1 MAPARIIKQ
10 EPGEKHFFS
19 RFRPV
24 CIRCRKTFSISA
36 LEIVQV
42 AASVQCVTHLCFGNR
57 AIRSISA
64 VFLCTD
70 HKAKTNKHFSTSA
83 LESCDSISAVG
94 YASTRIIKRK
104 RFLITCFSAY
114 LLWKSCK

>member
-42 AASVQCVTHLCFGNR
+42 AASVQCVTVRIINR
-57 AIRSISA
+57 KCEGLAFSISA
-64 VFLCTD
+64 
-70 HKAKTNKHFSTSA
+70 
-83 LESCDSISAVG
+83 LEIVRVT
-94 YASTRIIKRK
+94 ASKR
-104 RFLITCFSAY
+104 
-114 LLWKSCK
+114 